1 MNLKIDN
8 PILSLCMIV
17 RNEEKNLSSC
27 LESVKDIVET
37 LKDEKG
43 ISKQTIYK
51 KHKRLR
57 DLFIIKVERPP
68 FVK

>member
-1 MNLKIDN
+1 MT
-8 PILSLCMIV
+8 
-17 RNEEKNLSSC
+17 EEGKWERYPYLDKYDFTIIK
-27 LESVKDIVET
+27 LDKRGLSVKDIVET

-57 DLFIIKVERPP
+57 DLSIIKNE
-68 FVK
+68 K